1 MISKIADFW
10 DVPFYSQASR
20 HEEVPQTRDFY
31 RWYKTQGSL
40 RYYYVIIVLQKEL
53 WK

>member
-10 DVPFYSQASR
+10 NVTFYSQASR
-20 HEEVPQTRDFY
+20 HEKVPQTRDFY
-31 RWYKTQGSL
+31 RWYKTQGN
-40 RYYYVIIVLQKEL
+40 RYYYVIIVLQKES